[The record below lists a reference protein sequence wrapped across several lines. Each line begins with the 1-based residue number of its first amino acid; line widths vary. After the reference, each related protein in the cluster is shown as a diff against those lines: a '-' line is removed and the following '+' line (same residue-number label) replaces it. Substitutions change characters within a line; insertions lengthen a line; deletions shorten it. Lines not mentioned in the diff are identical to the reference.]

1 MDTVQISTGMEPRSD
16 KGKSIH
22 PTSIRD
28 SERLSLT
35 GMAKRVSVDRC
46 DVAIWLAVV
55 LAMLHTTIEDVVA
68 AAVALL
74 MLPHGRLGINVSVS
88 FHTF

>member
-68 AAVALL
+68 AAAVE
-74 MLPHGRLGINVSVS
+74 MDPHGRLGINVSVS